1 MDKFGQPLPIG
12 APPRVALGQ
21 HPLHPMVVTFPIAF
35 FIAALGADVAFWYS
49 GDVFWSRCSLWLLGG
64 GTAIGVIAAVT
75 GTVELLTVARIRHRA
90 AGWSHFVAA
99 VMLLSI
105 ESINW
110 ALRLPD
116 PAGAVLPLGIYL
128 SLLGASLVGL
138 AGWLGGNL
146 VFRDQVGIHDED
158 SDDAF

>member
-1 MDKFGQPLPIG
+1 MEKFGQPLPIG
-12 APPRVALGQ
+12 APTRVALGQ

-35 FIAALGADVAFWYS
+35 FIAALGADAAFWYG
-49 GDVFWSRCSLWLLGG
+49 GDEFWPRCSLWLLGAG
-64 GTAIGVIAAVT
+64 SAIGIVAAAT
-75 GTVELLTVARIRHRA
+75 GTLELLTVARIRHRA

-110 ALRLPD
+110 AMRLPD

-128 SLLGASLVGL
+128 SALGAGLVGL

-146 VFRDQVGIHDED
+146 VFRDQVGVHDED
-158 SDDAF
+158 ADDAF